1 MVTPRRYSVGMH
13 SNLLCRRCRPVLCAC
28 LLLAFSPATP
38 GVFAQDSATTA
49 PTSPVDAAETIADEA
64 ADQPAASSNSGNTVN
79 TNTNTTP
86 DGSNEQA
93 AGDGEP
99 TPFFEQDLADILDT
113 IWNATLFTAGDTD
126 IKLNQLI
133 IALLVALIGMWL
145 AKRITLIISGRLVK
159 VSKVSET
166 VAYTIG
172 KVLYYLSAAVVAL
185 IAMQVAGIPT
195 TVFTVLGGAL
205 AIGVGFGAQNLFNNL
220 ISGIII
226 LTEKPI
232 RRHDIVEID
241 GMEGKVA
248 EIGNRRTRIRRFDGI
263 DVLVPN
269 STFLETNVINWTLHD
284 ALIRGSVGVGVAY
297 GSPVEKVRDLMLQ
310 AAKDNKDV
318 INTPPPTVLFT
329 EFGDNTLNFLI
340 YVWTHVQSPMDR
352 KRLESDLRFA
362 IDKLFADHNITIA
375 FPQRDVHL
383 DTLRPLEVRMLKPEN
398 SES

>member
-1 MVTPRRYSVGMH
+1 M
-13 SNLLCRRCRPVLCAC
+13 LL
-28 LLLAFSPATP
+28 
-38 GVFAQDSATTA
+38 TA
-49 PTSPVDAAETIADEA
+49 PAALAQNQEGDPTPPAAQGGETQDEA
-64 ADQPAASSNSGNTVN
+64 ISGNTPDNRADN
-79 TNTNTTP
+79 TAN
-86 DGSNEQA
+86 S
-93 AGDGEP
+93 GEP
-99 TPFFEQDLADILDT
+99 VSLWEMSFPEAVSFLWNYEIGSPGGTPIQ
-113 IWNATLFTAGDTD
+113 
-126 IKLNQLI
+126 LNQLV
-133 IALLVALIGMWL
+133 IALLVVLIGMWL
-145 AKRITLIISGRLVK
+145 AKRLTNILSARLVR
-159 VSKVSET
+159 VSKVSES

-172 KVLYYLSAAVVAL
+172 KIAYYIAAAVVVL

-220 ISGIII
+220 ISGMII

-232 RRHDIVEID
+232 RRSDIIEID

-269 STFLETNVINWTLHD
+269 ATFLETNVINWTLHD

-297 GSPVEKVRDLMLQ
+297 GSPVEQVRDLMLQ
-310 AAKDNKDV
+310 AAKDHDRIENK
-318 INTPPPTVLFT
+318 PPPAVLFT

-340 YVWTHVQSPMDR
+340 YFWTTVQTPMDR

-362 IDKLFADHNITIA
+362 IDKLFHDHNITIA

-383 DTLRPLEVRMLKPEN
+383 DTLRPLEVRMLPDAGQQTSPDAHN
-398 SES
+398 G